1 MNSIIQTRKFTFRD
15 ACVGI
20 CICVNTYVHIY
31 IKFISIHIYK
41 KKEALNLKIT
51 MGIHMV
57 WWRERKER
65 NDVSK
70 QRKN

>member
-1 MNSIIQTRKFTFRD
+1 MCK
-15 ACVGI
+15 
-20 CICVNTYVHIY
+20 YVCTHLY
-31 IKFISIHIYK
+31 KIYK
-41 KKEALNLKIT
+41 YTYLLKKEALNLKIT

-70 QRKN
+70 QRKIEGLFLRKRRIFSIM